1 MRTKILKTSL
11 EKVCF
16 PNQIN
21 LAEATPVFKKEDE
34 LSKENYRPI
43 SVVSHAFKIFEK
55 IVFKGLRKNHSSQND
70 LLNMIEKLKHDLDT
84 RKMVYLKRLI
94 HLMTIYY

>member
-43 SVVSHAFKIFEK
+43 SVVSHAFKIFER
-55 IVFKGLRKNHSSQND
+55 IVFKGLCKNQNWK
-70 LLNMIEKLKHDLDT
+70 NWN
-84 RKMVYLKRLI
+84 
-94 HLMTIYY
+94 TILHKENGWYCIYGYI

>member
-43 SVVSHAFKIFEK
+43 SVVSHAFKIFER
-55 IVFKGLRKNHSSQND
+55 IVFKGN
-70 LLNMIEKLKHDLDT
+70 
-84 RKMVYLKRLI
+84 
-94 HLMTIYY
+94 TILYKENGWYYIYGYI

>member
-1 MRTKILKTSL
+1 MDEKEAILTGKNIERWRIDSQISMRTKILKTSL

-43 SVVSHAFKIFEK
+43 SVVSHAFKIFER
-55 IVFKGLRKNHSSQND
+55 IVFKGN
-70 LLNMIEKLKHDLDT
+70 
-84 RKMVYLKRLI
+84 
-94 HLMTIYY
+94 TILYKENGWYYIYGYI